1 MNRSLVA
8 ALLALSACY
17 VAPVPGPPPPMGPP
31 PRGGFGPVAGGPPQ
45 GGAMTAGGVIEA
57 GCSYN
62 GTQLPG
68 EIGATFQV
76 ACPPGCESSGG
87 LWGSDVYT
95 ADSGIC
101 RAAIHAGL
109 IAPGGGVV
117 AVRLEP
123 GHPAYR
129 GSIRNGIQSNDY
141 GQYPNSNVLFPAG
154 QAAGPP
160 PPQPQYAAPP
170 PGAYPPPNQGPPPG
184 YAQPA
189 PAAYAP
195 PPPGAQVIEA
205 GCSYTGGQIRGEIG
219 TSHLVNCPPGCAN
232 TGGLWGTD
240 AYTGDSKVCKAAVH
254 AGLITDA
261 GGNVVVTI
269 DPGRPAYRG
278 SVRNGIR
285 SNDYGN
291 YSKSFHLSRP

>member
-1 MNRSLVA
+1 VNRSFVA

-17 VAPVPGPPPPMGPP
+17 VQPVGGPPPQYPP
-31 PRGGFGPVAGGPPQ
+31 PRGGGFGPVAGGPPQ
-45 GGAMTAGGVIEA
+45 GGGMVAGGVIEA
-57 GCSYN
+57 GCSYT
-62 GTQLPG
+62 GGQLPG
-68 EIGATFQV
+68 DIGAAFQV

-87 LWGSDVYT
+87 LWGTDVYT

-101 RAAIHAGL
+101 RAGIHAGL
-109 IAPGGGVV
+109 ISPGGGVV

-129 GSIRNGIQSNDY
+129 GSVRNGIQSSDY
-141 GQYPNSNVLFPAG
+141 GQYGKSYVLFPASG
-154 QAAGPP
+154 QA
-160 PPQPQYAAPP
+160 AAPP
-170 PGAYPPPNQGPPPG
+170 PPPPNQYPPPNQGPPPA

-189 PAAYAP
+189 PAAYAPP

-205 GCSYTGGQIRGEIG
+205 GCSYTAGQIRGEIG
-219 TSHLVNCPPGCAN
+219 SSHLVNCPPGCAN

-254 AGLITDA
+254 AGIITDA